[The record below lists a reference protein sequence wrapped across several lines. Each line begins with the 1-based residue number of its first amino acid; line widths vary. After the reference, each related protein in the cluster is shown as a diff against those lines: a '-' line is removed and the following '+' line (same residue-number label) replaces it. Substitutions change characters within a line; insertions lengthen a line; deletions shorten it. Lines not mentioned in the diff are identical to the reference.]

1 MSDADSFA
9 PPDMELEAASRR
21 RRATGEPNGQAEPRQ
36 RHLQAPPA
44 RESFS
49 GTKLFH
55 NTLQIGK
62 DTDEAE
68 PKKDEGMLT
77 PNLSFLIN
85 GPVTW
90 IIRTPNGL
98 TV

>member
-1 MSDADSFA
+1 V
-9 PPDMELEAASRR
+9 PPASQTARPSASHVR
-21 RRATGEPNGQAEPRQ
+21 DIC
-36 RHLQAPPA
+36 RHLPPA
-44 RESFS
+44 NPFS
-49 GTKLFH
+49 GTKPFH

-62 DTDEAE
+62 YTREAE

-85 GPVTW
+85 GTVAW